1 MKYITSMIAVTLL
14 GLILVTTAV
23 LVFAARNSGSRLR
36 KKFDHIGPVAGKS
49 YKELTNHVGPPH
61 QISRTGDKEEH
72 VWIAKDFQKKLT
84 FNGECYEES

>member
-36 KKFDHIGPVAGKS
+36 KKFDHIGPSLASLIKS
-49 YKELTNHVGPPH
+49 SPIMLDLLT
-61 QISRTGDKEEH
+61 K
-72 VWIAKDFQKKLT
+72 
-84 FNGECYEES
+84 